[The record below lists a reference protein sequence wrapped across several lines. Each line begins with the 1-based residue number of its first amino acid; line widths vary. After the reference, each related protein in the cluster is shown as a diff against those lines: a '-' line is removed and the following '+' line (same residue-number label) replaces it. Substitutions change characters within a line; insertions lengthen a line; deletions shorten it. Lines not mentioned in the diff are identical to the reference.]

1 MEKGKNTRN
10 TVILLAAGRGRRM
23 GRGVRKQYR
32 KLCGVP
38 LLAYSLKTF
47 AASPLIHDIVMV
59 IPEGDQDFIEREVL
73 PFAPGAQDK
82 IRAWCIGGEER
93 YGSVYNGLGAISWP
107 CDYVYIHDGAR
118 PFIDEDTLERIA
130 QTLPENGTAVAGVP
144 SKDTVKIV
152 DEEDMV
158 SSTPNRSR
166 VWIVQTPQAFS
177 YQLIGEAYMRMFE
190 QLPAL
195 EEEGV
200 NITDDAMVVEH
211 MMGTKVRMVTAS
223 YRNIKVTTPE
233 DITVAEAFI
242 QEEAAYQRRLHTE
255 KN

>member
-1 MEKGKNTRN
+1 MENGKNSGN

-38 LLAYSLKTF
+38 LLAYSLKMF
-47 AASPLIHDIVMV
+47 AASDLIQDIVMV
-59 IPEGDQDFIEREVL
+59 IPEGDRGYIEKEIL

-118 PFIDEDTLERIA
+118 PFIDEDTLERLARIV
-130 QTLPENGTAVAGVP
+130 PENGTAVAGVP

-158 SSTPNRSR
+158 SSTPDRSR
-166 VWIVQTPQAFS
+166 VWIVQTPQVFS
-177 YQLIGEAYMRMFE
+177 YQLIGEAYTRMFE

-195 EEEGV
+195 EDAGV

-211 MMGTKVRMVTAS
+211 MMGTKVRMVPAS

-233 DITVAEAFI
+233 DITIAEAFI
-242 QEEAAYQRRLHTE
+242 QEEEAYQRRLHKE
-255 KN
+255 N